1 MKTVNTRA
9 PKERLDRL
17 RRLVTAV
24 GNLRLEQFDAP
35 VNHAEGEDL
44 LNQLNEQ
51 DGRLA
56 QALLAALDLAEA
68 VVTVPTTGESNHRA
82 RRIAQY
88 QRQREAEKAYTRA
101 RRRLGEP

>member
-17 RRLVTAV
+17 RRLITAV
-24 GNLRLEQFDAP
+24 GNLRLDQFDAP

-44 LNQLNEQ
+44 LNLLNEQ

-56 QALLAALDLAEA
+56 KALLKAIDLAEA
-68 VVTVPTTGESNHRA
+68 AVTVPSTGESNHRD

-88 QRQREAEKAYTRA
+88 QRQREAEKAYAAA
-101 RRRLGEP
+101 RKRLGEP